1 MLHNYKQ
8 SLFKKPL
15 IGHLAMKHKHWKYT
29 TGFLIGSRIVLHL
42 HSFLQNVVDHAG
54 KLPQYT
60 LKALV
65 CWQQQDEEQF

>member
-1 MLHNYKQ
+1 
-8 SLFKKPL
+8 
-15 IGHLAMKHKHWKYT
+15 MKHKHWKYT
-29 TGFLIGSRIVLHL
+29 TDFLIGSRIVLHL